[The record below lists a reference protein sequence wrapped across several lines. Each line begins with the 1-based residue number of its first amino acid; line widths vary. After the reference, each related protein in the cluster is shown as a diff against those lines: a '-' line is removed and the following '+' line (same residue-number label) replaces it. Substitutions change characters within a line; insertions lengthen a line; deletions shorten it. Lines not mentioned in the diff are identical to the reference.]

1 MTNAPESPRRAIY
14 STPTRVLG
22 VAAMTLCAFFTL
34 NLLLTGSAASIWQ
47 FLPWLLL
54 AGWAFYVLL
63 WRPCLIV
70 APDGL
75 RVINILRG
83 HTIPFSE
90 LTAVRVLQTVSF
102 DTTAGRIPSWGS
114 PGAGRLGPK
123 VGTGADGSRTA
134 SLPLTQA
141 KVQNAW
147 DAWERDAHQ
156 PAHDAGAPSA
166 DHPASQPGQAGKV
179 ESRWNLPAAVVGV
192 LLAVLSLASALTA

>member
-1 MTNAPESPRRAIY
+1 MTNTPEKPRRAIY

-22 VAAMTLCAFFTL
+22 VASMALCAFFTL
-34 NLLLTGSAASIWQ
+34 NLLLTGSAAAIWQ

-63 WRPCLIV
+63 WRPRLLV
-70 APDGL
+70 DAGGL
-75 RVINILRG
+75 RVINILRE

-102 DTTAGRIPSWGS
+102 DTTAGRIPSWGA

-123 VGTGADGSRTA
+123 MTTGADGSRTA

-141 KVQNAW
+141 AVQNAW
-147 DAWERDAHQ
+147 DAWEGAAHHA
-156 PAHDAGAPSA
+156 PHDAGAPSA
-166 DHPASQPGQAGKV
+166 DHPASQPGPAGKV
-179 ESRWNLPAAVVGV
+179 ASRWNVPAAVVGV
-192 LLAVLSLASALTA
+192 LLVVLALASALTA

>member
-1 MTNAPESPRRAIY
+1 MTIAPDTTRRAIY

-22 VAAMTLCAFFTL
+22 VVAMALCAFFTL

-90 LTAVRVLQTVSF
+90 LTAMRVLQTVSF
-102 DTTAGRIPSWGS
+102 DTTGGRIPSWGA
-114 PGAGRLGPK
+114 PGAGKLGPK
-123 VGTGADGSRTA
+123 ISTGTDGSRNA
-134 SLPLTQA
+134 SVPLTQA
-141 KVQNAW
+141 AVQNAW
-147 DAWERDAHQ
+147 DAWERAGHHPAPDAE
-156 PAHDAGAPSA
+156 APSA

-179 ESRWNLPAAVVGV
+179 ESRWNLPAAVAGV
-192 LLAVLSLASALTA
+192 LLAVLALVSALAP